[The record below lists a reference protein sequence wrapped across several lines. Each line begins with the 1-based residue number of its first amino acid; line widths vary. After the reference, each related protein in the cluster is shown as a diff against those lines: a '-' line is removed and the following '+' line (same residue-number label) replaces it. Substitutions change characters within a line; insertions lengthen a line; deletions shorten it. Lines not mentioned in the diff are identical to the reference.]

1 VHGHSEPVCV
11 GVQLVHQSDEL
22 KGINDAS
29 RKIGDSISVI
39 DGIAFQTHILA
50 LNAAVASEV
59 RSLAGRYDIAYPS
72 HSLGGKY
79 ATKLPN
85 PWRVSCQSRSRKLK

>member
-1 VHGHSEPVCV
+1 VHGHREPVCV

-29 RKIGDSISVI
+29 RMIGETISVI
-39 DGIAFQTHILA
+39 DGIAFQTNILA

-59 RSLAGRYDIAYPS
+59 RSLAGRSDIACPS
-72 HSLGGKY
+72 HSLGASMRLSFRILGAY
-79 ATKLPN
+79 H
-85 PWRVSCQSRSRKLK
+85 VSRDLEN